1 MESFSEVFSIVKH
14 ILKENLTEPAYNLWI
29 EPLQAVSFQDNVAT
43 LLSPSAFH
51 CSTLQHNYM
60 TRIKDALDEVMGFEV
75 TIRFISAEDAG
86 NEPAASPAEP
96 AIHP

>member
-1 MESFSEVFSIVKH
+1 MESFSEVFSIVKG

-29 EPLQAVSFQDNVAT
+29 EPLQAVSFQDNVVT

-60 TRIKDALDEVMGFEV
+60 TRIKDALDEDGQAREATRDQVARGDEGV
-75 TIRFISAEDAG
+75 SPCPCSAAL
-86 NEPAASPAEP
+86 
-96 AIHP
+96 